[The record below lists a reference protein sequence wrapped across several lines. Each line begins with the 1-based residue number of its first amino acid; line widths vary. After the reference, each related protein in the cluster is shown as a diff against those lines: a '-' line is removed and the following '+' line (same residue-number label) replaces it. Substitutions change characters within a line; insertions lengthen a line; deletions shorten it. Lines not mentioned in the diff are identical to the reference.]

1 MSRPGWEDRPLWN
14 RRDMDGAYVEL
25 DHPADVWL
33 EVRADTL
40 PTLFEHALYAF
51 YRQVVDLDGVRPTRE
66 VRLEADGESVED
78 CLRALLTEALFLLET
93 EGFLAAGA
101 HVCTCD
107 AEGPRMRVTVHLWG
121 ETADRARH
129 SLLAEVKAVTYH
141 RLTVDSTPAGWRA
154 TVLLDV

>member
-1 MSRPGWEDRPLWN
+1 MNGV
-14 RRDMDGAYVEL
+14 YVEL

-40 PTLFEHALYAF
+40 PALFEHALYAF
-51 YRQVVDLDGVRPTRE
+51 YRQVVELDGVHPARE
-66 VRLEADGESVED
+66 VDLEAEGDSVED
-78 CLRALLTEALFLLET
+78 CLRALLAEALFLLET
-93 EGFLAAGA
+93 KGFLAAGA
-101 HVCTCD
+101 FVRACD
-107 AEGPRMRVTVHLWG
+107 TKGPRVHVTVHLWG

-141 RLTVDSTPAGWRA
+141 RLTVTSTPEGGWRA